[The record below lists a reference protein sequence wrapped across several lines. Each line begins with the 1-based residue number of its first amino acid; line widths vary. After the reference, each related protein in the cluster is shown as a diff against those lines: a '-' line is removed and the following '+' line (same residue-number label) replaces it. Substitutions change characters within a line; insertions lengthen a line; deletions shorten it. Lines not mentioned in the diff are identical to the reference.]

1 MTDRLPPLDRWTP
14 AGART
19 TDYAVALLSSTHPAE
34 VEAAQDWLLE
44 HPEDAVPALIAALHT
59 PAAQAAARLLGE
71 LDDPASVPALISAYE
86 RAGEG
91 LRLAVESGLE
101 RQSNAAAAQAL
112 RELRAGSGDR

>member
-19 TDYAVALLSSTHPAE
+19 TDYAVELLSSTHPAE

-44 HPEDAVPALIAALHT
+44 HSEEAVPALLAALHT
-59 PAAQAAARLLGE
+59 PAAQAAARLLGA

-86 RAGEG
+86 RGGEG
-91 LRLAVESGLE
+91 LQSAVRSGLE
-101 RQSNAAAAQAL
+101 RQSNASAAEAL
-112 RELRAGSGDR
+112 RKLRGGSSDG